1 MICLLK
7 PMHRGIKQI
16 LIFVKQSPIS
26 NFAKVLAKKKV
37 QRHLQ
42 RQSLKIKISTFLMY
56 TFQYKFP

>member
-26 NFAKVLAKKKV
+26 NFAKVLAKKKCKDIYNDKV
-37 QRHLQ
+37 E
-42 RQSLKIKISTFLMY
+42 K
-56 TFQYKFP
+56 